1 MAKIYTVNDIT
12 ERTTI
17 SRTGEVQKVYRVS
30 ATSESG
36 TVFTV
41 EIPEAD
47 FNKEKVD
54 KILTE
59 KAALM
64 EGIKKL

>member
-1 MAKIYTVNDIT
+1 MAKIYTVDDIT
-12 ERTTI
+12 ERTMIT
-17 SRTGEVQKVYRVS
+17 RTGAVQKVYRVS

-36 TVFTV
+36 FSFTV

-47 FNKEKVD
+47 FNKEKVNQ
-54 KILTE
+54 ILAE
-59 KAALM
+59 KAALI